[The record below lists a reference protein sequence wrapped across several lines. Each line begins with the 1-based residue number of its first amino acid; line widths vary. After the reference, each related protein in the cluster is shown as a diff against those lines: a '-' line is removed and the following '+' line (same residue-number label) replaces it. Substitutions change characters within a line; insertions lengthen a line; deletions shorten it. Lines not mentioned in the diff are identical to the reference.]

1 MSRRH
6 LLMLL
11 VLSALWGAS
20 FMFIKVGV
28 RELEPA
34 TLIWVRVLLG
44 ALILVPVSLVVL
56 STGTTAEHL
65 RRAWWPLVVMGVLN
79 SALPFWLLAWAEE
92 DVDSGL
98 AAILQACAPLAT
110 ALLAIWLDRRQR
122 VTGARLVGLFVGLVG
137 VAILVGLPGGGS
149 SPIRA
154 LAVVACGVLYAIA
167 ALYAG
172 RALGGVPPLLVA
184 TGTMIA
190 ATLITMPPGIAQ
202 APDHIPGWKVVV
214 SMLILGIGGT
224 AIAYILY
231 FGLIAGA
238 GASKAILVTYV
249 VPPLAVAYGVLLL
262 GEELRPTA
270 VIGLVLILGGVALGT
285 GNVRLA
291 SRRRVAASEGAARP

>member
-1 MSRRH
+1 VSRRH

-11 VLSALWGAS
+11 ALSAIWGAS
-20 FMFIKVGV
+20 FMFIKVAV

-44 ALILVPVSLVVL
+44 GVFLVPAALVAL
-56 STGTTAEHL
+56 GAGETAGGL
-65 RRAWWPLVVMGVLN
+65 RRWWWPFVVMGLLN

-110 ALLAIWLDRRQR
+110 ALLAIRYDRRQR
-122 VTGARLVGLFVGLVG
+122 VTGSRLAGLLVGLAG
-137 VAILVGLPGGGS
+137 VAILVGMPGGGS

-154 LAVVACGVLYAIA
+154 LAVVACGVLYALA

-172 RALGGVPPLLVA
+172 RELQAVAPLLVA
-184 TGTMIA
+184 AGTRVA
-190 ATLITMPPGIAQ
+190 AKLITTPFGLVQ
-202 APDHIPGWKVVV
+202 APDHLPGWKVTA
-214 SMLILGIGGT
+214 SMLALGIGGT
-224 AIAYILY
+224 AVAYILY

-238 GASKAILVTYV
+238 GASKAILVTYL

-262 GEELRPTA
+262 GEPLRATA
-270 VIGLVLILGGVALGT
+270 VLGLVLILGGVGLGT
-285 GNVRLA
+285 GNFRLP
-291 SRRRVAASEGAARP
+291 RRAPAPVYPPA